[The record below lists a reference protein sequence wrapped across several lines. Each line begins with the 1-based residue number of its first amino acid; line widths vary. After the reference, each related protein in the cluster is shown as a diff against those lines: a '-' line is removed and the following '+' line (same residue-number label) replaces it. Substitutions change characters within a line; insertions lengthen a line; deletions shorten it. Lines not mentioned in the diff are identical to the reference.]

1 MIKTLTANY
10 AEAVRVAVRM
20 AVRVVVRVAVSQVAL
35 PVPFG
40 RLVVRVP
47 MPVVEGETSA
57 VCDAAAIP
65 FLV

>member
-10 AEAVRVAVRM
+10 AEAVRVA
-20 AVRVVVRVAVSQVAL
+20 VRVAVSQVAL